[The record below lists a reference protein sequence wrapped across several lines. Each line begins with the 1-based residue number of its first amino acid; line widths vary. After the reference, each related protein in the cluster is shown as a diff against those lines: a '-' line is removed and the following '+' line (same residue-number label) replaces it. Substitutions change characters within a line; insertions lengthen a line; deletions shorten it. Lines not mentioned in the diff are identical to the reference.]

1 MTLDALVKALEGA
14 SSFFSLGSI
23 SPRDFGIALQEASVR
38 INTLEKNAAKLMARL
53 DKLEH
58 AGNPGIVPPL
68 NTTVGG

>member
-1 MTLDALVKALEGA
+1 MTLDALIKALQNAG
-14 SSFFSLGSI
+14 SFFALSGI
-23 SPRDFGIALQEASVR
+23 SPHDFGNALADISTR
-38 INTLEKNAAKLMARL
+38 LNSIEKNAARSMARL